1 MEIKNYT
8 ECYNKISRILMERFT
23 REKNGENIAFSPMS
37 IIMLLGMA
45 ADAVSGKSREEILSV
60 VGSGMAYEEFMDTL
74 KSLQADMSRSKSL
87 MSSNAVCVKEN
98 ISGSIEKAYIER
110 LKEIFDGRL
119 FASENLIQDVNAWVK
134 EKTHGMI
141 TDVMDESMEHIVAC
155 LMNAIAFESDWMEQ
169 YEESDIYED
178 DFHNA
183 DGKISKVQ
191 MMDSTEEIYVEDD
204 SFTGFIKPYK
214 DEKYALMA
222 LLPKKKGR
230 AFMLQAIKQ
239 IDLSKMYAGAVN
251 KTVHASMP
259 EFNADFG
266 KNLTE
271 LCKDLGI
278 NTVFTPEA
286 DFSPMS
292 TEWLMI
298 DSIIHKAH
306 IEVDRKGTKAA
317 AVTTA
322 FMVCGCLP
330 DMNYKSV
337 VLNRPFLYAIMD
349 TKTGLPVFTGIYNKA
364 GK

>member
-1 MEIKNYT
+1 MAIEDYIEK
-8 ECYNKISRILMERFT
+8 YNAISRTMMERFT
-23 REKNGENIAFSPMS
+23 KEKNSENIVFSPMS

-45 ADAVSGKSREEILSV
+45 ADAVSGKSREEILNV
-60 VGSGMAYEEFMDTL
+60 VGGGMAYDEFMGTI
-74 KSLQADMSRSKSL
+74 KSLQADMSYSKSL

-119 FASENLIQDVNAWVK
+119 FASENLIQDVNAWVR
-134 EKTHGMI
+134 EKTRGMI
-141 TDVMDESMEHIVAC
+141 TDVMDESMKHIVAC
-155 LMNAIAFESDWMEQ
+155 LMNAIAFESDWLEQ

-178 DFHNA
+178 DFHSA
-183 DGKISKVQ
+183 DGKVSKVQ

-204 SFTGFIKPYK
+204 FFAGFIKPYK

-251 KTVHASMP
+251 KTVYASMP

-266 KNLTE
+266 ENLTE
-271 LCKDLGI
+271 LCKNLGV

-317 AVTTA
+317 AATMA
-322 FMVCGCLP
+322 FMVCGCIP
-330 DMNYKSV
+330 NMDGETV
-337 VLNRPFLYAIMD
+337 ILNRPFVYAIMD
-349 TKTGLPVFTGIYNKA
+349 TKMGLPIFAGIYNNA